1 MNRREK
7 REQAFL
13 LLFEWMFKN
22 ENLEEI
28 IESAQLAREIEIDDF
43 SRDTFNKTIENVEK
57 IDSIIERNIVGWKK
71 ERLSKVM
78 VSALRLSTSEML
90 YYEEDIPKSVSI
102 NEAVEIVKKY
112 GTKEDASFVNG
123 ILSGVYKELEKK
135 NA

>member
-1 MNRREK
+1 MTRREK

-28 IESAQLAREIEIDDF
+28 IESAQLARDIEIDDF
-43 SRDTFNKTIENVEK
+43 SKDAFNKTIENVDE
-57 IDSIIERNIVGWKK
+57 IDLIIERNVVGWKK

-78 VSALRLSTSEML
+78 ISALRLSIFEML
-90 YYEEDIPKSVSI
+90 YKKDIPKSVSI

-123 ILSGVYKELEKK
+123 ILSGAYKEIEKK